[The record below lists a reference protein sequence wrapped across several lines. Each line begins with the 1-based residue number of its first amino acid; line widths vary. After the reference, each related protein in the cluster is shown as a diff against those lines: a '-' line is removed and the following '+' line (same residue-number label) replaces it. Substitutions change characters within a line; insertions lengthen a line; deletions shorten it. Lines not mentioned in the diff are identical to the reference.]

1 MLERFVAGDLLETG
15 PDCLS
20 TDEAIYT
27 YVYVYICMYI
37 YICMYVYIYIYVWVI
52 KTLRDS
58 KAEHAQTS
66 LVGISTMTLIAIHG
80 FGSADMDRYGDM
92 GLFEH

>member
-15 PDCLS
+15 PDCFS
-20 TDEAIYT
+20 T
-27 YVYVYICMYI
+27 
-37 YICMYVYIYIYVWVI
+37 I

-66 LVGISTMTLIAIHG
+66 IVGISTMTLIEIPWVLGQPTWIDMAIWVY
-80 FGSADMDRYGDM
+80 S
-92 GLFEH
+92 

>member
-20 TDEAIYT
+20 T
-27 YVYVYICMYI
+27 
-37 YICMYVYIYIYVWVI
+37 I

-66 LVGISTMTLIAIHG
+66 IVGISTMTLIEIPWFWVSRHG
-80 FGSADMDRYGDM
+80 SIWRYG
-92 GLFEH
+92 FV

>member
-20 TDEAIYT
+20 T
-27 YVYVYICMYI
+27 
-37 YICMYVYIYIYVWVI
+37 I

-66 LVGISTMTLIAIHG
+66 IVGISTMALIEIHG

-92 GLFEH
+92 GLFEQ